1 MELTVY
7 EGEKQVGTLR
17 AEQNGLY
24 YDIYCKIKNQREQ
37 IRRIF
42 VGYAWRSEYLGIP
55 DAQGNLTVR
64 MPRKHL
70 PEGITFAVATPIQ
83 RSQWLPWRG
92 EVDGV
97 PMTEGYI
104 GHTENGIDLLL
115 PPQEAVKLPAW
126 AGKMQTE
133 TLQGREM
140 MKLSLLPDGSLAENT
155 TDRGE
160 KTDEEIIGNGT
171 ADRMPDDDASRFS
184 LSDEER
190 QADRTDL

>member
-1 MELTVY
+1 MEFTVY

-17 AEQNGLY
+17 VEPDGLF
-24 YDIYCKIKNQREQ
+24 YDIFCNITDRREH

-55 DAQGNLTVR
+55 DAEGNLTAR
-64 MPRKHL
+64 IPRKHL
-70 PEGITFAVATPIQ
+70 PDGITFAVATLMP

-97 PMTEGYI
+97 PIAEAYI
-104 GHTENGIDLLL
+104 KRSEDGIDLLL

-126 AGKMQTE
+126 VEKMKTE
-133 TLQGREM
+133 IAFGREL